1 MTTVAILGTGRMGGA
16 MARSLARAG
25 TPLVLANRSP
35 DKAQALAAELGGDTR
50 AVATAAE
57 AAAAADVIISMVA
70 DGAAVEALYRGAD
83 GVLAGIRPG
92 AVALDSSTVP
102 PSVSRGL

>member
-16 MARSLARAG
+16 MARALARAG

-35 DKAQALAAELGGDTR
+35 EKAQALAADLGGATR
-50 AVATAAE
+50 AAATAAE

-70 DGAAVEALYRGAD
+70 DGAAVDALYRGPD
-83 GVLAGIRPG
+83 GPARG
-92 AVALDSSTVP
+92 SP
-102 PSVSRGL
+102 PHHPRAA